1 MNDTMLDQEI
11 VDVAEEQHVDADQLE
26 ALLVDLN
33 KSMNTVDPAV
43 EIISKGADQIVE
55 QNKQLVQAVEK
66 SIDAMCKKIDEL
78 AEKFNSIN
86 DRVEKGFSEIA
97 SQPLPSKA
105 ITSQA
110 ELAPADA
117 QPEKAQITKAEAIN
131 KALTALNNTSDPSRL
146 AQLRKGIAQ
155 LESNFNPAQ
164 VAVELSL

>member
-11 VDVAEEQHVDADQLE
+11 IDNADEQLVDVDQLE

-78 AEKFNSIN
+78 AEKFNSMN
-86 DRVEKGFSEIA
+86 SYVEKSFNEIA
-97 SQPLPSKA
+97 SQPLSKA

-110 ELAPADA
+110 ELAPADV
-117 QPEKAQITKAEAIN
+117 QPVEAQITKAEAIS
-131 KALTALNNTSDPSRL
+131 KALKAMNNTSDPSRL

>member
-11 VDVAEEQHVDADQLE
+11 IDNAEEQLVDVDQLE

-78 AEKFNSIN
+78 AEKFNSMN
-86 DRVEKGFSEIA
+86 SYVEKSFNEIA
-97 SQPLPSKA
+97 SQPLSKA

-110 ELAPADA
+110 ELAPADV
-117 QPEKAQITKAEAIN
+117 QPVEAQITKAEAIS
-131 KALTALNNTSDPSRL
+131 KALKAMNNTSDPSRL

>member
-11 VDVAEEQHVDADQLE
+11 IDNADEQLVDVDQLE

-78 AEKFNSIN
+78 AEKFNSMN
-86 DRVEKGFSEIA
+86 SYVEKGFNEIA
-97 SQPLPSKA
+97 SQPLSKA

-110 ELAPADA
+110 ELAPADV
-117 QPEKAQITKAEAIN
+117 QPVEAQITKAEAIS
-131 KALTALNNTSDPSRL
+131 KALKAMNNTSDPSRL